1 MDAVREK
8 EVTIFIS
15 FLLWL
20 VSLWYALVCSFLASR
35 TAALL

>member
-8 EVTIFIS
+8 EVKVFIR

-20 VSLWYALVCSFLASR
+20 VSLRYALVCSFLA
-35 TAALL
+35 TGAAALF